1 VPKNRAYNWLNIISE
16 AAPIIEIF
24 LEFVIPRSLG
34 WSLPQ
39 LTVFQTQIVKCKN
52 NLYTFS
58 VQMFKHNWI
67 QRSSMQNTLPI
78 PFYPSLM
85 TVVEEI
91 DDKKMILVLHLLN
104 MIYKVPQLSALLQ
117 SGRI

>member
-1 VPKNRAYNWLNIISE
+1 
-16 AAPIIEIF
+16 
-24 LEFVIPRSLG
+24 
-34 WSLPQ
+34 
-39 LTVFQTQIVKCKN
+39 
-52 NLYTFS
+52 
-58 VQMFKHNWI
+58 MFKHNWI

-91 DDKKMILVLHLLN
+91 DDKKMILVLRLLN